1 MNIQPAEEKKQIQ
14 KYHWT
19 KLLWLK
25 IIVINVFGMF
35 TLAWI
40 FNVLGSY
47 SPFRYA
53 VIISVGIFFL
63 SVIIVSNVKRA
74 KPWSRFRWE

>member
-25 IIVINVFGMF
+25 IIVINVFGMVM
-35 TLAWI
+35 LAWI
-40 FNVLGSY
+40 FDVLGSY

-53 VIISVGIFFL
+53 IIYIRWYFL
-63 SVIIVSNVKRA
+63 SQCYNCQ
-74 KPWSRFRWE
+74 